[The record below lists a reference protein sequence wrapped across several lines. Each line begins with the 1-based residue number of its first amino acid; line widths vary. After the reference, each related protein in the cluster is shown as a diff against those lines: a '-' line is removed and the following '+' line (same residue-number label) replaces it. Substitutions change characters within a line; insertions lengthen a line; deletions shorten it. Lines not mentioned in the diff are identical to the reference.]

1 MKKSGADRLKESKER
16 KEPKFEKEYSAIVQK
31 RGESFE
37 KLKKQISVRKK
48 KMQHQL
54 RHSSTVERKKELPIK
69 LKKLYLL
76 LLRKGRQCF
85 QQCWKVQQHARL

>member
-1 MKKSGADRLKESKER
+1 MKKSGADRLRNLKKE
-16 KEPKFEKEYSAIVQK
+16 KEPKFEKEYSAVVQK

-54 RHSSTVERKKELPIK
+54 RHSSTV
-69 LKKLYLL
+69 
-76 LLRKGRQCF
+76 
-85 QQCWKVQQHARL
+85 